1 MRRKGVKR
9 PVIAATA
16 GVLAAAQISTAF
28 AATTAFGPS
37 VPTAAWIQ
45 EGQTWSYQ
53 NADGSLAKGWIQT
66 SSGWYYIDPLSGKM
80 QTGWVELNGRR
91 YYLNTAAD
99 GIEGQM
105 RQGWWQDTDGKMYFF
120 STAPDGGA
128 GQLLTGWQWID
139 GRCYY
144 FEASDAAK
152 LGQLYVNGTTPDGYS
167 VNAAG
172 QWQNEH
178 GIVQVRAGMGY
189 ATSAGS
195 VNAVAESTGG
205 SADSS
210 TGSSSSNSSSSSGSG
225 SGGGSG
231 SSSGSGSAGSG
242 SENGGNENGGD
253 TGNTGGSTD
262 TAGTSADLV
271 DEAKTKL
278 TEVNSL
284 GWWLPIV
291 YQKGY
296 TTDNTV
302 ITIDGVNVSRA
313 LTKVTDDGSIGK
325 LALMRTPGK
334 IRISSTENPEKYET
348 IELSKESMDSAAQ
361 RDAETDDMTE
371 DGAVYTGDA
380 YLPDKILAH
389 ASIPMWDYYLTNYDD
404 NGNARVKPS
413 KTSYDLGE
421 KKSAHA
427 SYAPDAIMKE
437 DGTGTV
443 SIMFN
448 YNTEEEK
455 TWFNGIENLAL
466 VSYDEQK
473 RTLNSKLDFKME
485 KNVAHGKGYV
495 GELNIPLG
503 QTNFRNNGRYY
514 VRVTS
519 KEGAT
524 TLVPIHVVNE
534 KKPTLTLKETPQSGM
549 NLHFAVSDLVYG
561 ITSPVERVTLKNPS
575 GEIIELQKFD
585 DWYLL
590 NQDLFVLY
598 NDKTDHLST
607 KGKYT
612 LTIYA
617 NGFQSFSK
625 NFTVTDGAE
634 ASAEKKTNRKSKIA
648 YSVDAVSSAT
658 SGGSSSGGTDSDGSG
673 SLAISANLIFDTD
686 LLVNAYILENTDT
699 SCDAADAVIEWWK
712 KADPDA
718 VYSLEEGAELY
729 TWSDYVDQC
738 EDEKTENDRMLTFEQ
753 YLEDGDIYVNHPAT
767 AKEVLEDGLLGDIQ
781 NSSSFIPKDD
791 TEHGT
796 ETNLSLKPQYA
807 EGTEAFTA
815 EKDESGKYYY
825 ADATFEVQESEGDF
839 LKNVAAMTLR
849 SLGEDSDARYV
860 YAQGVSSRDDVYY
873 EISKDGKSLT
883 LHQVQPGSYELTI
896 YAKYYE
902 DAPLKC
908 SFEVKKEAEEETPDE
923 PQIQITA
930 EAIRKESN
938 WLTKGYV
945 IKLHYDDGTDLSESE
960 CEKALEKYVKS
971 IDSVTVGERS
981 YSVASSK
988 FSFGDDMF
996 MPYTYV
1002 DAYGNQKDSILLSFS
1017 GFDMDGDT
1025 SVTISAGEPYPE
1037 ITLIIGKDGKLK
1049 TSKAEENSVSE
1060 EVKPSDENKV
1070 TEGEKGTDE
1079 VVKSEG
1085 ATKTDNVVK
1094 SEGATKTDEDVDK
1107 SEGTT
1112 ETDEDVDKS
1121 EGTTE
1126 TDEDADKSEGDTE
1139 TDEDADKTE
1148 GATQTDDEA
1157 GESKE
1162 EQTDAS
1168 GETSDDDEQTKKT
1181 SDVEE

>member
-16 GVLAAAQISTAF
+16 AVLAAAQVSTAF
-28 AATTAFGPS
+28 AAGSAFGPS
-37 VPTAAWIQ
+37 VPTATWIQ
-45 EGQTWSYQ
+45 EGLTWSYQ
-53 NADGSLAKGWIQT
+53 DADGSLKKGWIQT
-66 SSGWYYIDPLSGKM
+66 PSGWYYIDPLSGKM
-80 QTGWVELNGRR
+80 QTGWLELDGRR

-105 RQGWWQDTDGKMYFF
+105 RQGWWQDADGKMYFF

-144 FEASDAAK
+144 FEASDATK
-152 LGQLYVNGTTPDGYS
+152 LGQLYVNETTPDGYS

-172 QWQNEH
+172 QWQNEY
-178 GIVQVRAGMGY
+178 GIVQVRAGIGY
-189 ATSAGS
+189 ASSAGA
-195 VNAVAESTGG
+195 VNAAAESTGG

-210 TGSSSSNSSSSSGSG
+210 SG
-225 SGGGSG
+225 
-231 SSSGSGSAGSG
+231 ASG

-253 TGNTGGSTD
+253 TGNTGDSTD
-262 TAGTSADLV
+262 TAETSADLV

-291 YQKGY
+291 YQNGY

-302 ITIDGVNVSRA
+302 ITIDGVDVSHA

-325 LALMRTPGK
+325 LALMKTPGT
-334 IRISSTENPEKYET
+334 IRISSREDAAKYET
-348 IELSKESMDSAAQ
+348 IKLSEEAIDSATQ
-361 RDAETDDMTE
+361 RDAETDDMAE
-371 DGAVYTGDA
+371 DAAVYTGDA
-380 YLPDKILAH
+380 YLPEKILAH

-404 NGNARVKPS
+404 DGKVRVTPS

-427 SYAPDAIMKE
+427 SYAPDAVMKE
-437 DGTGTV
+437 DETGTV

-455 TWFNGIENLAL
+455 TWFDGIEKLAL

-473 RTLNSKLDFKME
+473 RTLNSELQFEMK

-519 KEGAT
+519 NKGAT

-534 KKPTLTLKETPQSGM
+534 KKPTLTLKETPQSGK
-549 NLHFAVSDLVYG
+549 NLHFAVRDLVYG

-590 NQDLFVLY
+590 SQDLFVLY
-598 NDKTDHLST
+598 NDKTDHLAT
-607 KGKYT
+607 KGTYT

-625 NFTVTDGAE
+625 RFTVESGAE
-634 ASAEKKTNRKSKIA
+634 ASVEKKTIRKSRNA

-658 SGGSSSGGTDSDGSG
+658 SGGSSSGSTDSDGSG

-686 LLVNAYILENTDT
+686 LLVNAYILEHTDT
-699 SCDAADAVIEWWK
+699 SCDAAAAVIKWWENGI
-712 KADPDA
+712 PDA
-718 VYSLEEGAELY
+718 VYSLEDTELY
-729 TWSDYVDQC
+729 TWEDYVDQC
-738 EDEKTENDRMLTFEQ
+738 EEEKTENDRMLSFEQ
-753 YLEDGDIYVNHPAT
+753 YREYGELYANHPAT

-781 NSSSFIPKDD
+781 SSSSFIPKDD

-796 ETNLSLKPQYA
+796 ETELSLQAQYDEGA
-807 EGTEAFTA
+807 ESFTA
-815 EKDESGKYYY
+815 VKDDSEKYYY
-825 ADATFEVQESEGDF
+825 ADATFEVQGSEGDF

-849 SLGEDSDARYV
+849 SLDEETDARYV
-860 YAQGVSSRDDVYY
+860 YAKGVSSRDDVYY
-873 EISKDGKSLT
+873 ELSKDGKSLT
-883 LHQVQPGSYELTI
+883 LHQVQPGRYELMI

-930 EAIRKESN
+930 EAIKKEDGFF
-938 WLTKGYV
+938 TKGYV
-945 IKLHYDDGTDLSESE
+945 IKFSYEDGTDLSDSDREQ
-960 CEKALEKYVKS
+960 ALENYVNS
-971 IDSVTVGERS
+971 IECVTVGEHS
-981 YSVASSK
+981 YSVASSS
-988 FSFGDDMF
+988 FSFGDDNF
-996 MPYTYV
+996 LPYTYEK
-1002 DAYGNQKDSILLSFS
+1002 AYGSQKDSVLLSFS
-1017 GFDMDGDT
+1017 GFDQDGDT
-1025 SVTISAGEPYPE
+1025 SVTISAGDAYPE
-1037 ITLIIGKDGKLK
+1037 IELIIDKDGKLT
-1049 TSKAEENSVSE
+1049 TSKAAENSASE
-1060 EVKPSDENKV
+1060 EVTTSDENEM
-1070 TEGEKGTDE
+1070 TEGKKGTDE

-1094 SEGATKTDEDVDK
+1094 SEGDTQTEEDVEKSEGATKTDEDVDK
-1107 SEGTT
+1107 SEGNTQ
-1112 ETDEDVDKS
+1112 TDEDVDKS
-1121 EGTTE
+1121 EGDTQTE
-1126 TDEDADKSEGDTE
+1126 EDADKSEGDT
-1139 TDEDADKTE
+1139 
-1148 GATQTDDEA
+1148 QTDDDA

-1168 GETSDDDEQTKKT
+1168 GETSDDDEQMKKT

>member
-1 MRRKGVKR
+1 M
-9 PVIAATA
+9 
-16 GVLAAAQISTAF
+16 
-28 AATTAFGPS
+28 
-37 VPTAAWIQ
+37 
-45 EGQTWSYQ
+45 
-53 NADGSLAKGWIQT
+53 
-66 SSGWYYIDPLSGKM
+66 
-80 QTGWVELNGRR
+80 
-91 YYLNTAAD
+91 
-99 GIEGQM
+99 
-105 RQGWWQDTDGKMYFF
+105 
-120 STAPDGGA
+120 
-128 GQLLTGWQWID
+128 
-139 GRCYY
+139 
-144 FEASDAAK
+144 
-152 LGQLYVNGTTPDGYS
+152 
-167 VNAAG
+167 
-172 QWQNEH
+172 
-178 GIVQVRAGMGY
+178 
-189 ATSAGS
+189 
-195 VNAVAESTGG
+195 
-205 SADSS
+205 
-210 TGSSSSNSSSSSGSG
+210 
-225 SGGGSG
+225 
-231 SSSGSGSAGSG
+231 
-242 SENGGNENGGD
+242 
-253 TGNTGGSTD
+253 
-262 TAGTSADLV
+262 
-271 DEAKTKL
+271 
-278 TEVNSL
+278 NSL

-302 ITIDGVNVSRA
+302 ITIDGVDVSHA

-325 LALMRTPGK
+325 LALMRTPGT
-334 IRISSTENPEKYET
+334 IRISSTEDPEKYET

-404 NGNARVKPS
+404 DGNARVKPS
-413 KTSYDLGE
+413 KTSYDLSE

-427 SYAPDAIMKE
+427 SYAPDAVMKE
-437 DGTGTV
+437 DGSGTV

-448 YNTEEEK
+448 YNTEEER
-455 TWFNGIENLAL
+455 TWFDGIEKLAL

-473 RTLNSKLDFKME
+473 RTLNSKLNFEMK

-495 GELNIPLG
+495 GELNIPLN
-503 QTNFRNNGRYY
+503 QTNFGRNGRYY

-524 TLVPIHVVNE
+524 TLAPIHVVNE
-534 KKPTLTLKETPQSGM
+534 KKPTLTMKETPQSGM

-598 NDKTDHLST
+598 NDKTDHLAT
-607 KGKYT
+607 NGKYT

-625 NFTVTDGAE
+625 NFKVTNGAE
-634 ASAEKKTNRKSKIA
+634 ASAEKKTIRKSRNA

-658 SGGSSSGGTDSDGSG
+658 SGGSSSGSTDSDGSG

-699 SCDAADAVIEWWK
+699 SCDAAEAVIKWWES
-712 KADPDA
+712 AIRDA
-718 VYSLEEGAELY
+718 VYSLDDKELY
-729 TWSDYVDQC
+729 TWHDYVDQC
-738 EDEKTENDRMLTFEQ
+738 EGEKTENDRMLSFEQ
-753 YLEDGDIYVNHPAT
+753 YRKSGEIYANHPAT

-781 NSSSFIPKDD
+781 SSSSFIPKDD

-796 ETNLSLKPQYA
+796 ETELSLQAKYE
-807 EGTEAFTA
+807 EGTDAFTA
-815 EKDESGKYYY
+815 VKDDSEKYYF
-825 ADATFEVQESEGDF
+825 ADATFEVQGSEGDF
-839 LKNVAAMTLR
+839 LNNVAAMTLR
-849 SLGEDSDARYV
+849 SLDEGTDARYV

-883 LHQVQPGSYELTI
+883 LHQVQPGRYELMI

-908 SFEVKKEAEEETPDE
+908 SFEVKKEAEEETPDKPE
-923 PQIQITA
+923 ITITA
-930 EAIRKESN
+930 TAIRQEDGFFA
-938 WLTKGYV
+938 KGYV
-945 IKLHYDDGTDLSESE
+945 IKLRYNDGTDLSGSDL
-960 CEKALEKYVKS
+960 EKALEDYVNS
-971 IDSVTVGERS
+971 IDSVKVGDRS
-981 YSVASSK
+981 YSVASYSS
-988 FSFGDDMF
+988 SFGNDMF
-996 MPYTYV
+996 MPYTY
-1002 DAYGNQKDSILLSFS
+1002 DSAYGSQKDSILLSFS
-1017 GFDMDGDT
+1017 GFDMDGNT
-1025 SVTISAGEPYPE
+1025 SVTISAGDAYPVVE
-1037 ITLIIGKDGKLK
+1037 LIIDKGGKLK

-1060 EVKPSDENKV
+1060 EVKPSDENEV
-1070 TEGEKGTDE
+1070 TESEKGTDE

-1112 ETDEDVDKS
+1112 ETDED
-1121 EGTTE
+1121 
-1126 TDEDADKSEGDTE
+1126 ADKSEGDTE

-1148 GATQTDDEA
+1148 GATQTDDEV

>member
-80 QTGWVELNGRR
+80 QTGWVELNGHR

-120 STAPDGGA
+120 STAADGGA

-144 FEASDAAK
+144 FEASDATK

-172 QWQNEH
+172 QWQNEY

-210 TGSSSSNSSSSSGSG
+210 SSSSSSGS
-225 SGGGSG
+225 GSG

-242 SENGGNENGGD
+242 SENSGTENGGD

-262 TAGTSADLV
+262 ADATSADLV

-291 YQKGY
+291 YQGGY

-302 ITIDGVNVSRA
+302 VTIDGVDVSHA

-325 LALMRTPGK
+325 LALMRTPGT
-334 IRISSTENPEKYET
+334 IRISSTEDPEKYET
-348 IELSKESMDSAAQ
+348 IKLSKESMDSAAQ

-534 KKPTLTLKETPQSGM
+534 TKPTLELKETPQSGK

-590 NQDLFVLY
+590 NQELFVLY
-598 NDKTDHLST
+598 NDKTDHLAT

-625 NFTVTDGAE
+625 SFTVTDGAE
-634 ASAEKKTNRKSKIA
+634 ASAEKKTIRKSRNA

-658 SGGSSSGGTDSDGSG
+658 SGGSSSGSTDSDGSG

-699 SCDAADAVIEWWK
+699 SCDAAEAVIKWWES
-712 KADPDA
+712 AIRDA
-718 VYSLEEGAELY
+718 VYSLDDTELY
-729 TWSDYVDQC
+729 TWHDYVDQC
-738 EDEKTENDRMLTFEQ
+738 EGEKTENDRMLSFEQ
-753 YLEDGDIYVNHPAT
+753 YRKSGEIYANHPAT

-815 EKDESGKYYY
+815 EKDESEKYYF
-825 ADATFEVQESEGDF
+825 ADATFEVQGSEGDF
-839 LKNVAAMTLR
+839 LNNVAAMTLR
-849 SLGEDSDARYV
+849 SLDEGSDARYV

-902 DAPLKC
+902 DAPLMCEFKV
-908 SFEVKKEAEEETPDE
+908 EKETGEENPDG

-930 EAIRKESN
+930 TAIRKENGFSA
-938 WLTKGYV
+938 KGYV
-945 IKLHYDDGTDLSESE
+945 IKLHYDDGTELSESE
-960 CEKALEKYVKS
+960 REEALENYVKS

-981 YSVASSK
+981 YSAASPYSW
-988 FSFGDDMF
+988 SLGENEF
-996 MPYTYV
+996 MPYTYES
-1002 DAYGNQKDSILLSFS
+1002 AYGSRKDSVILSFS
-1017 GFDMDGDT
+1017 GFDQDAET
-1025 SVTISAGEPYPE
+1025 SVTISAGDAYPVVE
-1037 ITLIIGKDGKLK
+1037 LIIDKDGKLK

-1060 EVKPSDENKV
+1060 EVKTSDENKV